1 MPRTDFTVTLRPQP
15 NVDAIKALRRLLKF
29 AGRQLG
35 LRAIRIEERQGS
47 DVEPPLALTIRLDV
61 WDAADTASSCRRA
74 CENRPIFRLCRP
86 RDALPQAR
94 VLPGAPF
101 VYDGPYCPLEGRWW
115 VCTGG

>member
-61 WDAADTASSCRRA
+61 WDAADTAHLAEGLVRTGQSSGFVGHVTPCRRPA
-74 CENRPIFRLCRP
+74 FCRGLRLCTM
-86 RDALPQAR
+86 AR
-94 VLPGAPF
+94 IAH
-101 VYDGPYCPLEGRWW
+101 
-115 VCTGG
+115 